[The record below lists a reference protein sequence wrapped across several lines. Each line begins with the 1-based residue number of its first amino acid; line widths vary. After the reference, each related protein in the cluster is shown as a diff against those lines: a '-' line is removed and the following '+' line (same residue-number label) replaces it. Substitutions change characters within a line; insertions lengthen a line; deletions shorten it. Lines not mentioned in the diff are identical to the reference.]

1 MVAKHGTHTLSNIA
15 QSFHS
20 VNVLI
25 GGFCKKFFPSPVFS
39 STMAP
44 GLLAPDPGYFFA
56 AEKVP
61 KKPPGPLLGPGP
73 RATRW
78 GLRGVSAVLPLGRSL
93 RVGRALL
100 EPWHVRDFA
109 CRPVNPMDPAW
120 TVLRRSC
127 RQKMSPPGWVGTEI
141 ILSLQRRGEIRL
153 ALPAVRSTGL
163 AILSCRHLPDLL
175 DSRVRYAE

>member
-1 MVAKHGTHTLSNIA
+1 MQKIF
-15 QSFHS
+15 SFS
-20 VNVLI
+20 
-25 GGFCKKFFPSPVFS
+25 GFFFDDGAG
-39 STMAP
+39 AP
-44 GLLAPDPGYFFA
+44 R
-56 AEKVP
+56 
-61 KKPPGPLLGPGP
+61 PGP
-73 RATRW
+73 RVLFRRRKSTQKAARTPAGSW
-78 GLRGVSAVLPLGRSL
+78 TPGHTMGVTGGSAVLPLGRSL